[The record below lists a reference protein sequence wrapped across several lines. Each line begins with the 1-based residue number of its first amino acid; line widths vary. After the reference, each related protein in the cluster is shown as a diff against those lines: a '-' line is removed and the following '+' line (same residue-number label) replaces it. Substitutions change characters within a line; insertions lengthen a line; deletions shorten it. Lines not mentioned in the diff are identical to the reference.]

1 MRLIRAEISGFG
13 YYRQQSFDFLA
24 GNQLFYGEN
33 EAGKST
39 LYHFIQ
45 AMLFGFP
52 KRGKKKRDY
61 TPTDG
66 AAYGGKLWIDHPLY
80 GEVLIER
87 FKQGTQVK
95 TKVQVGDTTS
105 DEEWLTQIL
114 APLTLET
121 FQDVFTFQQEQLS
134 EIDRLQEKELQEALI
149 SLGISGSAQM
159 RQQRVQYEKE
169 NQKLYKLKGQ
179 VLPLNRQLKEWQQL
193 KEKIEQKE
201 QQEATVQQSH
211 RQILEVEKQVHEKD
225 LQRASDQQALQ
236 HLKQQALNFDLYEE
250 WQSLAQVVDPRAQSQ
265 QAQELAHFYQRY
277 QQITEEIQ
285 KKETEIARLESG
297 GISDRYFF
305 FLEQETQIQQLLK
318 EKTDAFRKQ
327 DEYQRLNQSVQ
338 DKQSQYQILAQK
350 WGWQGKTPELSDPK
364 IPMRIEA
371 LQANEVS
378 LQNEQ
383 LRLEWLDEQIQTLE
397 EEIKALEQQLPE
409 LLQNKSL
416 KQKLSWACFGL
427 AGLILTLSF
436 LVNGQLKGISWAF
449 SIASLLLGLFFSQQQ
464 NKAKQQKPLWQEK
477 LAKKNE
483 LAFERA
489 NKREKVTQITQQ
501 ILVEK
506 NQLQPLF
513 GQETRVEKWP
523 AMLDEYNQAVTLF
536 LALKHELQELAP
548 QKKTLSAALEE
559 YAAAFTDYQAW
570 LPLAGSDLSERYQLL
585 ESFNDEMQAVKLERA
600 QNPATVLAEQLRR
613 QKNNREELFVKFAP
627 LLRTFGLTSPLDVP
641 LWSKQWQEKIQKF
654 ERKEELSKLLQPLFP
669 AKITRRQLEQQIH
682 ELTEKQALLQEDYQE
697 DLETKQRLKLQLEQ
711 LQADGTLDELY
722 QEETKLK
729 SQIETAMVKWGT
741 NRLLSVFLEDLANEL
756 SEQQLPEMLHQ
767 ATHYFNLLTSQ
778 RYEQVTLNDGQLEVL
793 QNGEKQTIYQLSTG
807 TKDQLI
813 MALRFAYLSLQKDR
827 ILSPII
833 IDDGWLHYDR
843 KRKRQLAE
851 LFVTFGQDYQII
863 CLSSDQE
870 MVSYYQEFNQ
880 AVKNMK

>member
-364 IPMRIEA
+364 IPIKIEA

-548 QKKTLSAALEE
+548 QKKTLSAALDE
-559 YAAAFTDYQAW
+559 YVAAFTDYQAW

-585 ESFNDEMQAVKLERA
+585 ESFNDEMQAMKLERA

>member
-548 QKKTLSAALEE
+548 QKKTLSATLDE
-559 YAAAFTDYQAW
+559 YVAAFTDYQAW

-613 QKNNREELFVKFAP
+613 QKNNREELFVKFEP

-697 DLETKQRLKLQLEQ
+697 NLETKQRLKLQLEQ

>member
-548 QKKTLSAALEE
+548 QKKTLSATLEE

-585 ESFNDEMQAVKLERA
+585 ESFNDEMQAMKLERA

>member
-364 IPMRIEA
+364 IPIKIEA

-585 ESFNDEMQAVKLERA
+585 ESFNDEMQAMKLERA

-697 DLETKQRLKLQLEQ
+697 NLETKQRLKLQLEQ

>member
-548 QKKTLSAALEE
+548 QKKTLSAALDE
-559 YAAAFTDYQAW
+559 YVAAFTDYQAW

-697 DLETKQRLKLQLEQ
+697 NLETKQRLKLQLEQ

>member
-548 QKKTLSAALEE
+548 QKKTLSATLDE
-559 YAAAFTDYQAW
+559 YVAAFTDYQAW

>member
-327 DEYQRLNQSVQ
+327 DEYQRLNKSVQ

-548 QKKTLSAALEE
+548 QKKTLSAALDE
-559 YAAAFTDYQAW
+559 YVAAFTDYQAW

>member
-416 KQKLSWACFGL
+416 KQKLSWVCFGL

-585 ESFNDEMQAVKLERA
+585 ESFNDEMQAMKLERA

>member
-585 ESFNDEMQAVKLERA
+585 ESFNDEMQAMKLERA

>member
-548 QKKTLSAALEE
+548 QKKTLSAALDE
-559 YAAAFTDYQAW
+559 YVAAFTDYQAW

-613 QKNNREELFVKFAP
+613 QKNNREELFVKFEP

>member
-548 QKKTLSAALEE
+548 QKKTLSAALDE
-559 YAAAFTDYQAW
+559 YVAAFTDYQAW

-585 ESFNDEMQAVKLERA
+585 ESFNDEMQAMKLERA

>member
-225 LQRASDQQALQ
+225 LQRANDQQALQ

-506 NQLQPLF
+506 KQLQPLF

-548 QKKTLSAALEE
+548 QKKTLSAALDE

-585 ESFNDEMQAVKLERA
+585 ESFNDEMQAMKLERA
-600 QNPATVLAEQLRR
+600 QNPATILAEQLRR

-697 DLETKQRLKLQLEQ
+697 NLETKQRLKLQLEQ

>member
-225 LQRASDQQALQ
+225 LQRANDQQALQ

-364 IPMRIEA
+364 IPIKIEA

-477 LAKKNE
+477 LAKKSE

-548 QKKTLSAALEE
+548 QKKALSAALEE

-585 ESFNDEMQAVKLERA
+585 ESFNDEMQAMKLERA
-600 QNPATVLAEQLRR
+600 QNPATILAEQLRR

>member
-548 QKKTLSAALEE
+548 QKKTLSAALDE
-559 YAAAFTDYQAW
+559 YVAAFTDYQAW

>member
-225 LQRASDQQALQ
+225 LQRANDQQALQ

-364 IPMRIEA
+364 IPIKIEA

-477 LAKKNE
+477 LAKKSE

-548 QKKTLSAALEE
+548 QKKALSAALEE

-585 ESFNDEMQAVKLERA
+585 ESFNDEMQAMKLERA
-600 QNPATVLAEQLRR
+600 QNPATILAEQLRR

-669 AKITRRQLEQQIH
+669 KKITRRQLEQQIH